1 MAVLPGRNDQLLT
14 VAQVAEQLQ
23 VTAQTIRNWIDAGVL
38 PAARIGR
45 GFRIRREDVDEL
57 LARASAQSGSLATR
71 RDVWTPTTTSLPRA
85 AQPAD
90 LPSLWEGPGLATLPT
105 ESEN

>member
-1 MAVLPGRNDQLLT
+1 LALLPTRNDQLLT
-14 VAQVAEQLQ
+14 VSQVAEQLQ
-23 VTAQTIRNWIDAGVL
+23 VTAQTIRNWIDGGVL

-71 RDVWTPTTTSLPRA
+71 RDVWAPTTRSLPRA
-85 AQPAD
+85 AQPTG
-90 LPSLWEGPGLATLPT
+90 LPSLWGGTGLASLPK
-105 ESEN
+105 EPEN